1 MSHKYRASSSFPEY
15 SVYTV
20 KNNTTAIEKWINM
33 TRNPRKS
40 CSRIS
45 NFMIAK
51 EDSDAKGVLVTINSN
66 SRMNNKGE
74 DGEGTMMM
82 MMKIIIIII

>member
-20 KNNTTAIEKWINM
+20 NNNRAAIEKWMDM

-45 NFMIAK
+45 SFMIAK
-51 EDSDAKGVLVTINSN
+51 EDSDAKGGS
-66 SRMNNKGE
+66 GY
-74 DGEGTMMM
+74 D
-82 MMKIIIIII
+82 